1 MEMITGCF
9 DQMSNDKLVKYGI
22 TSSKFSVLE
31 NVDEDKFNKLKV
43 GDKIQFI
50 LNNKTYLCE
59 VAYKY
64 RGSKDV
70 KIIIEDIK

>member
-9 DQMSNDKLVKYGI
+9 QTMNNEKLIKYGI
-22 TSSKFSVLE
+22 TSSKFSVIE
-31 NVDEDKFNKLKV
+31 NLDEDKFNKLKV
-43 GDKIQFI
+43 GDKISFI
-50 LNNKTYLCE
+50 FNNRTYLCE

-64 RGSKDV
+64 RGSRDV